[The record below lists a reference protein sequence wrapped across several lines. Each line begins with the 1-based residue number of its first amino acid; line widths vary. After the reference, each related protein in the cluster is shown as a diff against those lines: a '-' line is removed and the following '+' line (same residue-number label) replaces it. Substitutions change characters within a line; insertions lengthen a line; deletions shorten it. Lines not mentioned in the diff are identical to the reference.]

1 MDSDSSSDMDMDDE
15 SGQTKLCPAVLGLQ
29 PVNNR
34 NNPKTIESSNSGK
47 DKLNRRGMPARIRKK
62 NKLFFD
68 EEVFNTSKNPSV
80 KQERMMYV
88 NSPKKY
94 TPKKNIE
101 PKLEPKTPKTPK
113 QEKIANQ
120 KLQTPKIAVKTTT
133 PTIKLKTPNLK
144 TPVKSS
150 ASKKSSENGVLKQ
163 KVMKV
168 ETPKNVVSV
177 SKPKSDTVD
186 RKRCQK
192 VGLKLR
198 KIFHLPK
205 AKNWIYYEWFYSN
218 IDKPLLCES
227 DFMMCVQ
234 DFFPSFKIKTMT
246 RTEWCMLRRMM
257 GKPRRCSQNF
267 FDEEIRELD
276 RRRRKIRLLQQ
287 RKARDELLFKDI
299 PDEIPL
305 QLTVGTKVTAMLRNN
320 TEDGLFNGTIEALD
334 VSNNTY
340 RIHFDKPG
348 LGTHSVPD
356 YEVCSNQPAETISKN
371 LLLQMCRPRVPY
383 HNRSISP
390 ETKVD
395 TIKSDQNAVEKYS
408 MKLLESTVKF
418 RKILTAKKQYVQT
431 LRNMNSEAERMI
443 LYNED
448 ITPEFQGRYAKIV
461 LDLDNLNLHLTSVM
475 CVLSEEIKLLAP
487 EEAETWPLITD
498 YLQNQSFDEAE
509 QMIELNKEVTDSRFM
524 VEDQPMLALIKDLL
538 ALMLQVKTLTENE
551 PTAYELDAL
560 KRTMVEIK
568 LKLSQSNQK
577 SFENCV
583 EIHMQQ
589 IQSSLDTYH
598 TLSSSSRK

>member
-1 MDSDSSSDMDMDDE
+1 MDSDSSDMDMDDE
-15 SGQTKLCPAVLGLQ
+15 CGQTKLCPAVLGLQ
-29 PVNNR
+29 PVNKR
-34 NNPKTIESSNSGK
+34 NSPKAADSLNSGK

-62 NKLFFD
+62 NRLFFD

-94 TPKKNIE
+94 TPKKTVDSKFELKN
-101 PKLEPKTPKTPK
+101 PKTPK
-113 QEKIANQ
+113 QEKSINQ
-120 KLQTPKIAVKTTT
+120 KLSIPKSAVKPIT
-133 PTIKLKTPNLK
+133 PTIKLKTPIK
-144 TPVKSS
+144 STP
-150 ASKKSSENGVLKQ
+150 KKSTENGVAKQ
-163 KVMKV
+163 KPLKV
-168 ETPKNVVSV
+168 ETPKTIVPIT
-177 SKPKSDTVD
+177 KPKSDSLE
-186 RKRCQK
+186 RKRCQN
-192 VGLKLR
+192 VGLRLR

-218 IDKPLLCES
+218 IDKPLLYES

-246 RTEWCMLRRMM
+246 RSEWCMLRRMM

-276 RRRRKIRLLQQ
+276 RRRKKIRLLQQ
-287 RKARDELLFKDI
+287 RKARDEVYFKDI

-305 QLTVGTKVTAMLRNN
+305 QLTVGTKVTAMLRIS
-320 TEDGLFNGTIEALD
+320 TDDGLFNGTIEALD

-356 YEVCSNQPAETISKN
+356 FEVCSNQPPETISKN
-371 LLLQMCRPRVPY
+371 LLLQMCRPRIPY

-390 ETKVD
+390 ETKLD
-395 TIKSDQNAVEKYS
+395 ILKTEHNTAPQYS
-408 MKLLESTVKF
+408 VKLLESTVKF
-418 RKILTAKKQYVQT
+418 RKILTAKKQYVQA

-448 ITPEFQGRYAKIV
+448 ITPEFQSRYAKIV
-461 LDLDNLNLHLTSVM
+461 LDLDNLNLNLTSVM
-475 CVLSEEIKLLAP
+475 CVLSEEIKVLAP

-509 QMIELNKEVTDSRFM
+509 QMIEHNIGVTDFGFKAD
-524 VEDQPMLALIKDLL
+524 DQPMLALIKDLL
-538 ALMLQVKTLTENE
+538 ALMLQVKTLTDNE

-598 TLSSSSRK
+598 TLSSSNRK

>member
-1 MDSDSSSDMDMDDE
+1 MDSDSSDMDMDDE
-15 SGQTKLCPAVLGLQ
+15 YGQTRLCPAVLGLQ
-29 PVNNR
+29 PVNKKNC
-34 NNPKTIESSNSGK
+34 PKMTESSGK

-94 TPKKNIE
+94 TPKKVVE
-101 PKLEPKTPKTPK
+101 SKLESKTPK
-113 QEKIANQ
+113 QEKITNQ
-120 KLQTPKIAVKTTT
+120 KLQTPKSTAKTTT
-133 PTIKLKTPNLK
+133 PTIKLKTTNLK
-144 TPVKSS
+144 TPVKS
-150 ASKKSSENGVLKQ
+150 ASKKSTENGIIKQ
-163 KVMKV
+163 KPIKL
-168 ETPKNVVSV
+168 ETPKNIVPT
-177 SKPKSDTVD
+177 KPKSDSLD

-192 VGLKLR
+192 VGLRLR

-276 RRRRKIRLLQQ
+276 RRRKKIRLLQQ
-287 RKARDELLFKDI
+287 KKARDELLFKDI

-348 LGTHSVPD
+348 LGTHSVLD
-356 YEVCSNQPAETISKN
+356 YEVCSNQPPETISKN

-395 TIKSDQNAVEKYS
+395 TIKIDQNIVPQYS

-448 ITPEFQGRYAKIV
+448 ITPEFQSRYAKIV

-475 CVLSEEIKLLAP
+475 CVLSEEIKVLAP

-509 QMIELNKEVTDSRFM
+509 QMIEHNKEVTDSRFM
-524 VEDQPMLALIKDLL
+524 SEDQPMLALIKDLL

-577 SFENCV
+577 SFENYV

>member
-1 MDSDSSSDMDMDDE
+1 MDSDSSDMEMEDE
-15 SGQTKLCPAVLGLQ
+15 CRLTKLCPAVLGLQ
-29 PVNNR
+29 PVNKR
-34 NNPKTIESSNSGK
+34 NTPKVIESSNAGK

-80 KQERMMYV
+80 KQERMMYI
-88 NSPKKY
+88 NSPKKQ
-94 TPKKNIE
+94 TPKKIVE
-101 PKLEPKTPKTPK
+101 SKLEPKTPKTPK
-113 QEKIANQ
+113 QEKIVNQ
-120 KLQTPKIAVKTTT
+120 KLQTPKVAVKTT
-133 PTIKLKTPNLK
+133 PTIKLKTPNVK
-144 TPVKSS
+144 TPIKS
-150 ASKKSSENGVLKQ
+150 ASKKSTENGVAKPKTIKL
-163 KVMKV
+163 
-168 ETPKNVVSV
+168 ETPKNIVST
-177 SKPKSDTVD
+177 SKPKSDSLE
-186 RKRCQK
+186 RKRCQN
-192 VGLKLR
+192 VGLRLR
-198 KIFHLPK
+198 KIFQLPK

-218 IDKPLLCES
+218 IDKPLLYES

-348 LGTHSVPD
+348 LGTHSVLD
-356 YEVCSNQPAETISKN
+356 YEVCSNQPPETISKN
-371 LLLQMCRPRVPY
+371 VLLQMCRPRVPY

-395 TIKSDQNAVEKYS
+395 LLKTDQNTIAQYS

-431 LRNMNSEAERMI
+431 LRNMNSEAERMV

-448 ITPEFQGRYAKIV
+448 ITPEFQSRYAKIV

-475 CVLSEEIKLLAP
+475 CVLSEEIKVLAP

-509 QMIELNKEVTDSRFM
+509 QMIEHNKEVTDSRFM
-524 VEDQPMLALIKDLL
+524 SDDQPMLALIKDLL

-589 IQSSLDTYH
+589 IQSSLDTFH
-598 TLSSSSRK
+598 TLSSSNRK

>member
-1 MDSDSSSDMDMDDE
+1 MDSDSSDMEMEDE
-15 SGQTKLCPAVLGLQ
+15 CRQTKLCPAVLGLQ
-29 PVNNR
+29 PVNKR
-34 NNPKTIESSNSGK
+34 NTPKVIESSNAGK

-88 NSPKKY
+88 NSPKKQ
-94 TPKKNIE
+94 TPKKIVE
-101 PKLEPKTPKTPK
+101 SKLEPKTPKTPK
-113 QEKIANQ
+113 QEKIINQ
-120 KLQTPKIAVKTTT
+120 KIQTPKVAVKTT
-133 PTIKLKTPNLK
+133 PTIKLKTPNVK
-144 TPVKSS
+144 TPIKS
-150 ASKKSSENGVLKQ
+150 ASKKSTENGVAKPKTIKL
-163 KVMKV
+163 
-168 ETPKNVVSV
+168 ETPKNIVST
-177 SKPKSDTVD
+177 SKPKSDSLE
-186 RKRCQK
+186 RKRCQN
-192 VGLKLR
+192 VGLRLR
-198 KIFHLPK
+198 KIFQLPK

-218 IDKPLLCES
+218 IDKPLLYES

-348 LGTHSVPD
+348 LGTHSVLD
-356 YEVCSNQPAETISKN
+356 YEVCSNQPPETISKN
-371 LLLQMCRPRVPY
+371 VLLQMCRPRVPY

-395 TIKSDQNAVEKYS
+395 LLKTDQNTIAQYS

-431 LRNMNSEAERMI
+431 LRNMNSEAERMV

-448 ITPEFQGRYAKIV
+448 ITPEFQSRYAKIV

-475 CVLSEEIKLLAP
+475 CVLSEEIKVLAP

-509 QMIELNKEVTDSRFM
+509 QMIEHNKEVTDSRFM
-524 VEDQPMLALIKDLL
+524 SDDQPMLALIKDLL

-589 IQSSLDTYH
+589 IQSSLDTFH
-598 TLSSSSRK
+598 TLSSSNRK

>member
-1 MDSDSSSDMDMDDE
+1 MDSDSSDMDMDDE

-29 PVNNR
+29 PVNKR
-34 NNPKTIESSNSGK
+34 NSPKAADSLNSGK
-47 DKLNRRGMPARIRKK
+47 DKLNRRGMPPRIRKK

-94 TPKKNIE
+94 TPKKIIDSKFE
-101 PKLEPKTPKTPK
+101 SKTPKTPK
-113 QEKIANQ
+113 QEKIINQ
-120 KLQTPKIAVKTTT
+120 KLSTPKSAVKPIT
-133 PTIKLKTPNLK
+133 PTIKLKTPNIK
-144 TPVKSS
+144 TPIKSTP
-150 ASKKSSENGVLKQ
+150 KKSTENGVTKQ
-163 KVMKV
+163 KPLKV
-168 ETPKNVVSV
+168 ETPKNIVPTT
-177 SKPKSDTVD
+177 KPKSDSLE
-186 RKRCQK
+186 RKRCQN
-192 VGLKLR
+192 VGLRLR

-246 RTEWCMLRRMM
+246 RSEWCMLRRMM

-267 FDEEIRELD
+267 FDEEIQELD
-276 RRRRKIRLLQQ
+276 RRRKKIRLLQQ
-287 RKARDELLFKDI
+287 RKARDEVYFKDI

-305 QLTVGTKVTAMLRNN
+305 QLTVGTKVTAMLRIS

-356 YEVCSNQPAETISKN
+356 FEVCSNQPPETISKN

-390 ETKVD
+390 ETKID
-395 TIKSDQNAVEKYS
+395 TLKAEHNPTAQYS
-408 MKLLESTVKF
+408 IKLLESTVKF

-448 ITPEFQGRYAKIV
+448 ITPEFQSRYAKIV
-461 LDLDNLNLHLTSVM
+461 LDLENLNLNLTSVM
-475 CVLSEEIKLLAP
+475 CVLSEEIKVLAP

-509 QMIELNKEVTDSRFM
+509 QMIEHNIGITDFGFKAD
-524 VEDQPMLALIKDLL
+524 DQPMLALIKDLL

-598 TLSSSSRK
+598 TLSSSNRK

>member
-1 MDSDSSSDMDMDDE
+1 MDSDSSDMEMEDE
-15 SGQTKLCPAVLGLQ
+15 CRQTKLCPAVLGLQ
-29 PVNNR
+29 PVNKR
-34 NNPKTIESSNSGK
+34 NTPKIIESSNSGK

-88 NSPKKY
+88 NSPKKQ
-94 TPKKNIE
+94 TPKKIVE

-113 QEKIANQ
+113 QEKIVNQ
-120 KLQTPKIAVKTTT
+120 KLQTPKVAVKTT
-133 PTIKLKTPNLK
+133 PTIKLKTPNVK
-144 TPVKSS
+144 TPNKS
-150 ASKKSSENGVLKQ
+150 ASKKSTENGVAKPKTIKL
-163 KVMKV
+163 
-168 ETPKNVVSV
+168 ETPKNIVST
-177 SKPKSDTVD
+177 SKPKSDSLE
-186 RKRCQK
+186 RKRCQN
-192 VGLKLR
+192 VGLRLR
-198 KIFHLPK
+198 KIFQLPK

-218 IDKPLLCES
+218 IDKPLLYES

-287 RKARDELLFKDI
+287 RKARDESLFKDI

-348 LGTHSVPD
+348 LGTHSVLD
-356 YEVCSNQPAETISKN
+356 YEVCSNQPPETVSKSV
-371 LLLQMCRPRVPY
+371 LLQMCRPRIPY

-395 TIKSDQNAVEKYS
+395 LLKTNQNTIAQYS

-431 LRNMNSEAERMI
+431 LRNMNSEAERMV

-448 ITPEFQGRYAKIV
+448 ITPEFQSRYAKIV

-475 CVLSEEIKLLAP
+475 CVLSEEIKVLAP

-509 QMIELNKEVTDSRFM
+509 QMIEHNKEVTDSRFM
-524 VEDQPMLALIKDLL
+524 SDDQPMLALIKDLL

-589 IQSSLDTYH
+589 IQSSLDTFH
-598 TLSSSSRK
+598 TLSSSNRK

>member
-1 MDSDSSSDMDMDDE
+1 MDSDSSDMEMEDE
-15 SGQTKLCPAVLGLQ
+15 CRLTKLCPAVLGLQ
-29 PVNNR
+29 PVNKR
-34 NNPKTIESSNSGK
+34 NTPKVIESSNAGK

-80 KQERMMYV
+80 KQERMMYI
-88 NSPKKY
+88 NSPKKQ
-94 TPKKNIE
+94 TPKKIVE
-101 PKLEPKTPKTPK
+101 SKLEPKTPKTPK
-113 QEKIANQ
+113 QEKIVNQ
-120 KLQTPKIAVKTTT
+120 KLQTPKVAVKTT
-133 PTIKLKTPNLK
+133 PTIKLKTPNVK
-144 TPVKSS
+144 TPIKS
-150 ASKKSSENGVLKQ
+150 ASKKSTENGITKPKTIKL
-163 KVMKV
+163 
-168 ETPKNVVSV
+168 ETPKNIVST
-177 SKPKSDTVD
+177 SKPKSDSLE
-186 RKRCQK
+186 RKRCQN
-192 VGLKLR
+192 VGLRLR
-198 KIFHLPK
+198 KIFQLPK

-218 IDKPLLCES
+218 IDKPLLYES

-348 LGTHSVPD
+348 LGTHSVLD
-356 YEVCSNQPAETISKN
+356 YEVCSNQPPETISKN
-371 LLLQMCRPRVPY
+371 VLLQMCRPRVPY

-395 TIKSDQNAVEKYS
+395 LLKTDQNTIAQYS

-431 LRNMNSEAERMI
+431 LRNMNSEAERMV

-448 ITPEFQGRYAKIV
+448 ITPEFQSRYAKIV

-475 CVLSEEIKLLAP
+475 CVLSEEIKILAP

-509 QMIELNKEVTDSRFM
+509 QMIEHNKEVTDSRFM
-524 VEDQPMLALIKDLL
+524 SDDQPMLALIKDLL

-589 IQSSLDTYH
+589 IQSSLDTFH
-598 TLSSSSRK
+598 TLSSSNRK

>member
-1 MDSDSSSDMDMDDE
+1 MDSDTSDMDVDDD
-15 SGQTKLCPAVLGLQ
+15 SSLPILCPAALGLH
-29 PVNNR
+29 PVNKR
-34 NNPKTIESSNSGK
+34 PSPKITDSSNSDK

-88 NSPKKY
+88 NSPKKI
-94 TPKKNIE
+94 TPKKSVESKFE
-101 PKLEPKTPKTPK
+101 PKITKTPK

-120 KLQTPKIAVKTTT
+120 KLQTPKVAVKTTT
-133 PTIKLKTPNLK
+133 TPIIKLKTPNLK
-144 TPVKSS
+144 TPVKS
-150 ASKKSSENGVLKQ
+150 ASKKSTENGISKQ
-163 KVMKV
+163 KTLKH
-168 ETPKNVVSV
+168 ETPKNIVST
-177 SKPKSDTVD
+177 SKPKSDTLD
-186 RKRCQK
+186 RKHCQK

-198 KIFHLPK
+198 KIFQLPK

-246 RTEWCMLRRMM
+246 RTEWCLLRRMM

-276 RRRRKIRLLQQ
+276 RRRKKIRLLQQ

-305 QLTVGTKVTAMLRNN
+305 QLTVGTKITAMLRSNA
-320 TEDGLFNGTIEALD
+320 EEGLFNGTIEALD

-356 YEVCSNQPAETISKN
+356 YEVCSNQPPETISKN

-395 TIKSDQNAVEKYS
+395 SIKTDQHTVTQYS

-448 ITPEFQGRYAKIV
+448 ITPEFQSRYAKIV

-475 CVLSEEIKLLAP
+475 CVLSEEIKILAP

-509 QMIELNKEVTDSRFM
+509 QMIEHNKGVTDSRFM
-524 VEDQPMLALIKDLL
+524 AEDQPMLALIKDLL

-598 TLSSSSRK
+598 TLSSSNRK

>member
-1 MDSDSSSDMDMDDE
+1 MDSDSSDMEMEDE
-15 SGQTKLCPAVLGLQ
+15 CRQTKLCPAVLGLQ
-29 PVNNR
+29 PVNKR
-34 NNPKTIESSNSGK
+34 NTPKIIESSIAGK

-88 NSPKKY
+88 NSPKKQ
-94 TPKKNIE
+94 TPKKIVE
-101 PKLEPKTPKTPK
+101 SKLEPKTPKTPK
-113 QEKIANQ
+113 QEKIVNQ
-120 KLQTPKIAVKTTT
+120 KLQTPKVAVKTT
-133 PTIKLKTPNLK
+133 PTIKLKTPNVK
-144 TPVKSS
+144 TPLKS
-150 ASKKSSENGVLKQ
+150 ASKKSTENGVAKLKTI
-163 KVMKV
+163 KL
-168 ETPKNVVSV
+168 ETPKNIVST
-177 SKPKSDTVD
+177 SKPKSDSLE
-186 RKRCQK
+186 RKRCQN
-192 VGLKLR
+192 VGLRLR
-198 KIFHLPK
+198 KIFQLPK

-218 IDKPLLCES
+218 IDKPLLYES

-348 LGTHSVPD
+348 LGTHSVLD
-356 YEVCSNQPAETISKN
+356 YEVCSNQPPETISKN
-371 LLLQMCRPRVPY
+371 VLLQMCRPRVPY

-395 TIKSDQNAVEKYS
+395 LLKTDQNTIAQYS

-431 LRNMNSEAERMI
+431 LRNMNSEAERMV

-448 ITPEFQGRYAKIV
+448 ITPEFQSRYAKIV

-475 CVLSEEIKLLAP
+475 CVLSEEIKVLAP

-509 QMIELNKEVTDSRFM
+509 QMIEHNKEVTDSRFM
-524 VEDQPMLALIKDLL
+524 SDDQPMLALIKDLL

-589 IQSSLDTYH
+589 IQSSLDTFH
-598 TLSSSSRK
+598 TLSSSNRK

>member
-1 MDSDSSSDMDMDDE
+1 MDSDSSDMDMDDE
-15 SGQTKLCPAVLGLQ
+15 CGQTKLCPAVLGLQ
-29 PVNNR
+29 PVNKR
-34 NNPKTIESSNSGK
+34 NSPKIIDSSNSEK
-47 DKLNRRGMPARIRKK
+47 DKLNRRGMPVRIRKK

-94 TPKKNIE
+94 TPKKSIDS
-101 PKLEPKTPKTPK
+101 KLEPKTPKTPK
-113 QEKIANQ
+113 QEKVINQ
-120 KLQTPKIAVKTTT
+120 KLQSPKTSVKTT
-133 PTIKLKTPNLK
+133 PTIKLKTP
-144 TPVKSS
+144 VKSV
-150 ASKKSSENGVLKQ
+150 SKKSSENGITKQ
-163 KVMKV
+163 KPSKL
-168 ETPKNVVSV
+168 ETPKTVVST
-177 SKPKSDTVD
+177 SKPKSDSLD

-276 RRRRKIRLLQQ
+276 RRRKKIRLLQQ

-340 RIHFDKPG
+340 RIHFDKSG

-356 YEVCSNQPAETISKN
+356 YEVCSNQPTETISKN
-371 LLLQMCRPRVPY
+371 VLLQMCRPRVPY

-390 ETKVD
+390 ETKLD
-395 TIKSDQNAVEKYS
+395 TIKTDQNTSTQYS

-418 RKILTAKKQYVQT
+418 RKILSAKKQYVQT

-448 ITPEFQGRYAKIV
+448 ITPEFQSRYAKIV
-461 LDLDNLNLHLTSVM
+461 LDLDNLNVHLTSVM
-475 CVLSEEIKLLAP
+475 CVLSEEIKVLAP

-509 QMIELNKEVTDSRFM
+509 QMIEHNKEITDSRFM

>member
-1 MDSDSSSDMDMDDE
+1 MDSDSSDMEVDDE
-15 SGQTKLCPAVLGLQ
+15 YRQTKLCPAVLGLQ
-29 PVNNR
+29 PVNKR
-34 NNPKTIESSNSGK
+34 NNPKIIESSNSGK

-88 NSPKKY
+88 NSPKKQ
-94 TPKKNIE
+94 TPKKVVE
-101 PKLEPKTPKTPK
+101 PKVEPKTPKTPK
-113 QEKIANQ
+113 QEKIVNQ
-120 KLQTPKIAVKTTT
+120 KSQTPKVAVKTT
-133 PTIKLKTPNLK
+133 PTIKLKTPNVK
-144 TPVKSS
+144 TPVKS
-150 ASKKSSENGVLKQ
+150 ASKKSTENGVTKPKPVKL
-163 KVMKV
+163 
-168 ETPKNVVSV
+168 ETPKNIVST
-177 SKPKSDTVD
+177 SKPKSDSLE
-186 RKRCQK
+186 RKRCQN
-192 VGLKLR
+192 VGLRLR
-198 KIFHLPK
+198 KIFQLPK

-218 IDKPLLCES
+218 IDKPLLYDS

-246 RTEWCMLRRMM
+246 RREWCMLRRMM

-287 RKARDELLFKDI
+287 RKARDEALFKDI
-299 PDEIPL
+299 PEEIPL
-305 QLTVGTKVTAMLRNN
+305 QLSVGTKVTAMLRSNN
-320 TEDGLFNGTIEALD
+320 EEGLFNGTIEALD

-348 LGTHSVPD
+348 LGTHSVLD
-356 YEVCSNQPAETISKN
+356 YEVCSNQPPETISKN
-371 LLLQMCRPRVPY
+371 VLLQMCRPRVPY

-395 TIKSDQNAVEKYS
+395 VHKTDQNTTAQYS

-418 RKILTAKKQYVQT
+418 RKILAAKKQYVQT
-431 LRNMNSEAERMI
+431 LRNMNSEAEKMV

-448 ITPEFQGRYAKIV
+448 ITPEFQSRYAKIV

-475 CVLSEEIKLLAP
+475 CVLSEEIKILAP

-509 QMIELNKEVTDSRFM
+509 QMIEHNKEVTDSRFIID
-524 VEDQPMLALIKDLL
+524 DQPMLALIKDLL
-538 ALMLQVKTLTENE
+538 ALMLQVKTLTESE

-589 IQSSLDTYH
+589 IQSSLDTFH
-598 TLSSSSRK
+598 TLSSSTRK

>member
-1 MDSDSSSDMDMDDE
+1 MYSDSSDMDIDDE
-15 SGQTKLCPAVLGLQ
+15 NAQTVVLCPAVLGLA
-29 PVNNR
+29 PVNKR
-34 NNPKTIESSNSGK
+34 TGPKITDLANSGK
-47 DKLNRRGMPARIRKK
+47 GKLNRRGMPIRIRKK

-94 TPKKNIE
+94 TPKKTIE
-101 PKLEPKTPKTPK
+101 SKIEQKTPKTPK
-113 QEKIANQ
+113 QEKVTNQ
-120 KLQTPKIAVKTTT
+120 KVQTPKAAVKTT

-144 TPVKSS
+144 TPVKSTP
-150 ASKKSSENGVLKQ
+150 KKAIENGVAKSKTIKL
-163 KVMKV
+163 
-168 ETPKNVVSV
+168 ETPKNIGAIC
-177 SKPKSDTVD
+177 KPKSDSFD
-186 RKRCQK
+186 RKHCQK

-246 RTEWCMLRRMM
+246 RIEWAMLRRMM

-276 RRRRKIRLLQQ
+276 QKRRKIRLLQQ

-320 TEDGLFNGTIEALD
+320 IDDGLFIGSIEALD

-348 LGTHSVPD
+348 LGTHSVLD
-356 YEVCSNQPAETISKN
+356 YEVCSNQPPETISKN
-371 LLLQMCRPRVPY
+371 VLLQMCRPRVPY

-390 ETKVD
+390 ETKLEA
-395 TIKSDQNAVEKYS
+395 IKIDQNTVAQYS

-443 LYNED
+443 SYNEK
-448 ITPEFQGRYAKIV
+448 ITSEFQSRYAKIV

-475 CVLSEEIKLLAP
+475 CVLSEEIKVLAP

-509 QMIELNKEVTDSRFM
+509 QMIEHNKGVTDSRFM
-524 VEDQPMLALIKDLL
+524 TEDQPMLALIKDLL

-598 TLSSSSRK
+598 TLSSSNRK

>member
-1 MDSDSSSDMDMDDE
+1 MDSDSSDMEMEDE
-15 SGQTKLCPAVLGLQ
+15 CRQTKLCPAVLGLQ
-29 PVNNR
+29 PVNKR
-34 NNPKTIESSNSGK
+34 NTPKIIESSNAGK

-88 NSPKKY
+88 NSPKKQ
-94 TPKKNIE
+94 TPKKIVE
-101 PKLEPKTPKTPK
+101 SKLEPKTPKTPK
-113 QEKIANQ
+113 QEKIVNQ
-120 KLQTPKIAVKTTT
+120 KLQTPKVSVKTT
-133 PTIKLKTPNLK
+133 PTIKLKTPNVK
-144 TPVKSS
+144 TPIKS
-150 ASKKSSENGVLKQ
+150 ASKKSTENGVAKPKTIKL
-163 KVMKV
+163 
-168 ETPKNVVSV
+168 ETPKNIVST
-177 SKPKSDTVD
+177 SKPKSDSLE
-186 RKRCQK
+186 RKRCQN
-192 VGLKLR
+192 VGLRLR
-198 KIFHLPK
+198 KIFQLPK

-218 IDKPLLCES
+218 IDKPLLYES

-340 RIHFDKPG
+340 RINFDKPG
-348 LGTHSVPD
+348 LGTHSVLD
-356 YEVCSNQPAETISKN
+356 YEVCSNQPPETISKN
-371 LLLQMCRPRVPY
+371 VLLQMCRPRIPY

-395 TIKSDQNAVEKYS
+395 LLKTDQNTIAQYS

-431 LRNMNSEAERMI
+431 LRNMNSEAERMV

-448 ITPEFQGRYAKIV
+448 ITPEFQSRYAKIV

-475 CVLSEEIKLLAP
+475 CVLSEEIKVLAP

-509 QMIELNKEVTDSRFM
+509 QMIEHNKEVTDSRFM
-524 VEDQPMLALIKDLL
+524 SDDQPMLALIKDLL

-589 IQSSLDTYH
+589 IQSSLDTFH
-598 TLSSSSRK
+598 TLSSSNRK

>member
-1 MDSDSSSDMDMDDE
+1 MDSDSSDMDIDE
-15 SGQTKLCPAVLGLQ
+15 ETGQTTKLCPAVLGLQ
-29 PVNNR
+29 PVNRR
-34 NNPKTIESSNSGK
+34 NSPKITDSSNLGK

-94 TPKKNIE
+94 TPKKIIE
-101 PKLEPKTPKTPK
+101 SKLEPKTPKTPK
-113 QEKIANQ
+113 QEKIINQ
-120 KLQTPKIAVKTTT
+120 KFQTPKISIKTT

-144 TPVKSS
+144 TPIKSS
-150 ASKKSSENGVLKQ
+150 LKKSSENGVVKQ
-163 KVMKV
+163 KPSKP
-168 ETPKNVVSV
+168 ETLKNLVS
-177 SKPKSDTVD
+177 STKPKSDSLD
-186 RKRCQK
+186 RKHCQK
-192 VGLKLR
+192 VGYKLR
-198 KIFHLPK
+198 KIFQLPK

-246 RTEWCMLRRMM
+246 RTEWCLLRRMM

-276 RRRRKIRLLQQ
+276 RRRKKIRLLQQ

-305 QLTVGTKVTAMLRNN
+305 QLTVGTKITAMLRNN
-320 TEDGLFNGTIEALD
+320 TDDGLFNGTIEALD

-356 YEVCSNQPAETISKN
+356 YEVCSNQPPETISKN
-371 LLLQMCRPRVPY
+371 LLLQMCRPRIPY
-383 HNRSISP
+383 HNRSMSP
-390 ETKVD
+390 ETKLE
-395 TIKSDQNAVEKYS
+395 TIKTDQNTVAHYS

-431 LRNMNSEAERMI
+431 LRNMNSEAERMV
-443 LYNED
+443 LYNEE
-448 ITPEFQGRYAKIV
+448 ITPEFQSRYAKLV

-475 CVLSEEIKLLAP
+475 CILSEEIKVLAP

-509 QMIELNKEVTDSRFM
+509 HMIEHNKEVTDSRFM
-524 VEDQPMLALIKDLL
+524 TEDQPMLALIKDLL
-538 ALMLQVKTLTENE
+538 ALMLQVKTLTETE

-598 TLSSSSRK
+598 TLSSSSKK

>member
-1 MDSDSSSDMDMDDE
+1 MDSDSSDMEVDGE
-15 SGQTKLCPAVLGLQ
+15 YRQTKLCPAVLGLQ
-29 PVNNR
+29 PVNKR
-34 NNPKTIESSNSGK
+34 NNPKIIESSNSGK

-88 NSPKKY
+88 NSPKKQ
-94 TPKKNIE
+94 TPKKVVE
-101 PKLEPKTPKTPK
+101 PKVEPKTPKTPK
-113 QEKIANQ
+113 QEKIVNQ
-120 KLQTPKIAVKTTT
+120 KLQTPKVAVKTT
-133 PTIKLKTPNLK
+133 PTIKLKTPNVK
-144 TPVKSS
+144 TPVKS
-150 ASKKSSENGVLKQ
+150 ASKKSAENGVIKPKPVKL
-163 KVMKV
+163 
-168 ETPKNVVSV
+168 ETPKNIVST
-177 SKPKSDTVD
+177 SKPKSDSLE
-186 RKRCQK
+186 RKRCQN
-192 VGLKLR
+192 VGLRLR
-198 KIFHLPK
+198 KIFQLPK

-218 IDKPLLCES
+218 IDKPLLYES

-246 RTEWCMLRRMM
+246 RREWCMLRRMM

-287 RKARDELLFKDI
+287 RKARDEALFKDI
-299 PDEIPL
+299 PEEIPL
-305 QLTVGTKVTAMLRNN
+305 QLSVGTKVTAMLRSNN
-320 TEDGLFNGTIEALD
+320 EDGLFNGTIEALD

-348 LGTHSVPD
+348 LGTHSVLD
-356 YEVCSNQPAETISKN
+356 YEVCSNQPPETISKN
-371 LLLQMCRPRVPY
+371 VLLQMCRPRVPY

-395 TIKSDQNAVEKYS
+395 VHKTDQNTTAQYS
-408 MKLLESTVKF
+408 IKLLESTVKF
-418 RKILTAKKQYVQT
+418 RKILASKKQYVQT
-431 LRNMNSEAERMI
+431 LRNMNSEAEKMV

-448 ITPEFQGRYAKIV
+448 ITPEFQSRYAKIV

-475 CVLSEEIKLLAP
+475 CLLSEEIKILAP

-509 QMIELNKEVTDSRFM
+509 QMIEHNKEVTDSRFIID
-524 VEDQPMLALIKDLL
+524 DQPMLALIKDLL
-538 ALMLQVKTLTENE
+538 ALMLQVKTLTESE

-589 IQSSLDTYH
+589 IQSSLDTFH
-598 TLSSSSRK
+598 TLSSSTRK

>member
-1 MDSDSSSDMDMDDE
+1 MDSDSSDMDIDDE
-15 SGQTKLCPAVLGLQ
+15 YGETKLCPAALGLQ
-29 PVNNR
+29 PVNR
-34 NNPKTIESSNSGK
+34 KDNPKPNDSSNSIK

-80 KQERMMYV
+80 KQERLMNL

-94 TPKKNIE
+94 TPKKISE
-101 PKLEPKTPKTPK
+101 SKVESKTPKTPK
-113 QEKIANQ
+113 QDKNPTQ
-120 KLQTPKIAVKTTT
+120 KTPTPKVAVKTT
-133 PTIKLKTPNLK
+133 PTIKLKTPNIK
-144 TPVKSS
+144 TPIKS
-150 ASKKSSENGVLKQ
+150 ATKKNLENGLSKQ
-163 KVMKV
+163 KIIKQ
-168 ETPKNVVSV
+168 ETPKNVVST
-177 SKPKSDTVD
+177 SKPKCDTVD

-218 IDKPLLCES
+218 IDKPLLYES

-246 RTEWCMLRRMM
+246 RREWCMLRRMM

-276 RRRRKIRLLQQ
+276 RRRKKIRLLQQ

-305 QLTVGTKVTAMLRNN
+305 QLTVGTKVTAMLRSNA
-320 TEDGLFNGTIEALD
+320 EDGLYNGTIEALD

-356 YEVCSNQPAETISKN
+356 YEVCSNQPPETISKN
-371 LLLQMCRPRVPY
+371 LLFQMCRPRMPY
-383 HNRSISP
+383 RSISP
-390 ETKVD
+390 ETNIES
-395 TIKSDQNAVEKYS
+395 IKTDKNIVPNYS

-431 LRNMNSEAERMI
+431 LRNLNSEAERMT
-443 LYNED
+443 LYNEE
-448 ITPEFQGRYAKIV
+448 ITQDFQSRYAKIV

-475 CVLSEEIKLLAP
+475 CVLSEEIKVLAP

-509 QMIELNKEVTDSRFM
+509 QMIEHNKEVTESHF
-524 VEDQPMLALIKDLL
+524 VSEDQPMLALIKDLL

-598 TLSSSSRK
+598 TLSSATKK

>member
-1 MDSDSSSDMDMDDE
+1 MDSDSSDMDMDDE
-15 SGQTKLCPAVLGLQ
+15 CGQTTKLCPAVLGLQ
-29 PVNNR
+29 PVNKR
-34 NNPKTIESSNSGK
+34 NSPKITDSSNLGK

-94 TPKKNIE
+94 TPKKIVE
-101 PKLEPKTPKTPK
+101 SKAEQKTPKTPK
-113 QEKIANQ
+113 QEKLTNQ
-120 KLQTPKIAVKTTT
+120 KPQTPKISVKTLT
-133 PTIKLKTPNLK
+133 PTIKLKTSNLK
-144 TPVKSS
+144 TPIKS
-150 ASKKSSENGVLKQ
+150 ASKKSTENGVAKQ
-163 KVMKV
+163 KPLKV
-168 ETPKNVVSV
+168 ETPKNVVLV
-177 SKPKSDTVD
+177 TKPKLDTLD
-186 RKRCQK
+186 RKNCHK

-198 KIFHLPK
+198 KLFQLPK
-205 AKNWIYYEWFYSN
+205 AKRWISCEWFYSN
-218 IDKPLLCES
+218 LDKPLLWES
-227 DFMMCVQ
+227 DFRSCVQ
-234 DFFPSFKIKTMT
+234 DFFPSFKIKKMT
-246 RTEWCMLRRMM
+246 RTEWCLLRRMM

-267 FDEEIRELD
+267 FDEEIRELE
-276 RRRRKIRLLQQ
+276 RRRKKIRLLQQ
-287 RKARDELLFKDI
+287 RKARDEALFKDI

-305 QLTVGTKVTAMLRNN
+305 QLTVGTKITAMLRDNIEKGMF
-320 TEDGLFNGTIEALD
+320 TGTIEALD

-348 LGTHSVPD
+348 IGTHSVPD
-356 YEVCSNQPAETISKN
+356 YEVCSNQPSETISKN
-371 LLLQMCRPRVPY
+371 LLLQMCRPRIPY

-390 ETKVD
+390 EARVD
-395 TIKSDQNAVEKYS
+395 NVKTDQNAVAQYS
-408 MKLLESTVKF
+408 MKLLESTVQF
-418 RKILTAKKQYVQT
+418 RKILTAKKQYVQM
-431 LRNMNSEAERMI
+431 LRNMNSEAERMV

-448 ITPEFQGRYAKIV
+448 ITSEFQSRYAKIV

-475 CVLSEEIKLLAP
+475 CLLSEEIKVLAP

-509 QMIELNKEVTDSRFM
+509 QMIERNKELTDSRFM
-524 VEDQPMLALIKDLL
+524 AEDQPMLALIKDLS
-538 ALMLQVKTLTENE
+538 ALMLQVKTLAENE
-551 PTAYELDAL
+551 PSAYELDAL

>member
-1 MDSDSSSDMDMDDE
+1 MDSDSSDMEMEDE
-15 SGQTKLCPAVLGLQ
+15 CRQTKLCPAVLGLQ
-29 PVNNR
+29 PVNKR
-34 NNPKTIESSNSGK
+34 NTPKIIESSNSGK

-88 NSPKKY
+88 NSPKKQ
-94 TPKKNIE
+94 TPKKIVE

-113 QEKIANQ
+113 QEKIVNQ
-120 KLQTPKIAVKTTT
+120 KLQTPKVAVKTT
-133 PTIKLKTPNLK
+133 PTIKLKTPNVK
-144 TPVKSS
+144 TPIKS
-150 ASKKSSENGVLKQ
+150 ASKKSTENGIAKPKIIKL
-163 KVMKV
+163 
-168 ETPKNVVSV
+168 ETPKNIVST
-177 SKPKSDTVD
+177 SKPKSDSLE
-186 RKRCQK
+186 RKRCQN
-192 VGLKLR
+192 VGLRLR
-198 KIFHLPK
+198 KIFQLPK

-218 IDKPLLCES
+218 IDKPLLYES

-246 RTEWCMLRRMM
+246 RTEWSMLRRMI

-305 QLTVGTKVTAMLRNN
+305 QLTVGTKVTAMLRSN
-320 TEDGLFNGTIEALD
+320 TGEDGLFNGTIEALD

-348 LGTHSVPD
+348 LGTHSVLD
-356 YEVCSNQPAETISKN
+356 YEVCSNQPPETISKN
-371 LLLQMCRPRVPY
+371 VLLQMCRPRVPY

-395 TIKSDQNAVEKYS
+395 LLKTDQNTIAQYS

-431 LRNMNSEAERMI
+431 LRNMNSEAERMV
-443 LYNED
+443 LYNEN
-448 ITPEFQGRYAKIV
+448 ITPEFQSRYAKIV

-475 CVLSEEIKLLAP
+475 CVLSEEIKVLAP

-509 QMIELNKEVTDSRFM
+509 QMIEHNKEVTDSLFM
-524 VEDQPMLALIKDLL
+524 SDDQPMLALIKDLL

-589 IQSSLDTYH
+589 IQSSLDTFH
-598 TLSSSSRK
+598 TLSSSNRK

>member
-1 MDSDSSSDMDMDDE
+1 MDSDSSDMDDE
-15 SGQTKLCPAVLGLQ
+15 YGQLKLCPAALGLQ
-29 PVNNR
+29 PVNKKNI
-34 NNPKTIESSNSGK
+34 PKPIDSSSAGK
-47 DKLNRRGMPARIRKK
+47 DKLNRRGMPVRIRKK

-80 KQERMMYV
+80 KQERMMYL
-88 NSPKKY
+88 NSPKKQ
-94 TPKKNIE
+94 TPKKSE
-101 PKLEPKTPKTPK
+101 VKVEPKTPKTPK
-113 QEKIANQ
+113 QDKIQNQ
-120 KLQTPKIAVKTTT
+120 KLQTPKMSVKTT
-133 PTIKLKTPNLK
+133 PTIKLKTPNVK
-144 TPVKSS
+144 TPVKSIT
-150 ASKKSSENGVLKQ
+150 KKSTENGISKPKIQ
-163 KVMKV
+163 KL
-168 ETPKNVVSV
+168 ETPKNVVSI

-218 IDKPLLCES
+218 IDKPLLYES

-246 RTEWCMLRRMM
+246 RREWCLLRRMM

-276 RRRRKIRLLQQ
+276 RRRKKIRLLQQ
-287 RKARDELLFKDI
+287 RKARDEGLFKDI

-305 QLTVGTKVTAMLRNN
+305 QLTVGTKVTAMLRSKA
-320 TEDGLFNGTIEALD
+320 EEGLFNGTIEALD

-371 LLLQMCRPRVPY
+371 LLLQMCRPRIPY

-390 ETKVD
+390 ESKLETVN
-395 TIKSDQNAVEKYS
+395 IEQNTEVQYS

-431 LRNMNSEAERMI
+431 LRNMNSEAERMT
-443 LYNED
+443 LYNEE
-448 ITPEFQGRYAKIV
+448 ITPDFQSRYAKIV
-461 LDLDNLNLHLTSVM
+461 LELDNLNLNLTSVM
-475 CVLSEEIKLLAP
+475 CVLSEEIKVLAP

-509 QMIELNKEVTDSRFM
+509 QMIEQNKEVTEARF
-524 VEDQPMLALIKDLL
+524 VADDQPMLALIKDLL

>member
-1 MDSDSSSDMDMDDE
+1 MDSDSSDMDVDDE
-15 SGQTKLCPAVLGLQ
+15 CRLTKLCPAVLGLQ
-29 PVNNR
+29 PVNKR
-34 NNPKTIESSNSGK
+34 NSPKVIDSSNSGK

-80 KQERMMYV
+80 KQERMLNV
-88 NSPKKY
+88 NSPKKN

-101 PKLEPKTPKTPK
+101 PKFEPKTPKTPK
-113 QEKIANQ
+113 QEKGNQ
-120 KLQTPKIAVKTTT
+120 KSVTPKITAKTT
-133 PTIKLKTPNLK
+133 PTIKLKTPNIK
-144 TPVKSS
+144 TPVKI
-150 ASKKSSENGVLKQ
+150 ASKKSIENGVTKQ
-163 KVMKV
+163 KNLKT
-168 ETPKNVVSV
+168 ETPKNTTST
-177 SKPKSDTVD
+177 SKPKPDILD
-186 RKRCQK
+186 RKHCQK

-198 KIFHLPK
+198 KIFQLPK

-246 RTEWCMLRRMM
+246 RTEWCLLRRMM

-276 RRRRKIRLLQQ
+276 RRRKKIRLLQQ
-287 RKARDELLFKDI
+287 RKARDEQLFKDI

-305 QLTVGTKVTAMLRNN
+305 QLTVGTKVTAMLRSN

-356 YEVCSNQPAETISKN
+356 YEVCSNQPPETISKN
-371 LLLQMCRPRVPY
+371 LLLQMCRPRAPY
-383 HNRSISP
+383 HNRSMSP
-390 ETKVD
+390 ETNLE
-395 TIKSDQNAVEKYS
+395 TIKTDQNTTAQYS

-418 RKILTAKKQYVQT
+418 RKILTAKKQYVQS

-443 LYNED
+443 LYNEV
-448 ITPEFQGRYAKIV
+448 ITPEFQSRYAKIV
-461 LDLDNLNLHLTSVM
+461 LDLDNLNLHLSSVM
-475 CVLSEEIKLLAP
+475 CLLSEEIKVLAP

-509 QMIELNKEVTDSRFM
+509 HMIDHNKGVTDSRFM

-538 ALMLQVKTLTENE
+538 ALMLQVKTLSENE
-551 PTAYELDAL
+551 PTAYELDSL

>member
-1 MDSDSSSDMDMDDE
+1 MDSDNSDMDVDDE
-15 SGQTKLCPAVLGLQ
+15 GQPMLCPAALGLR
-29 PVNNR
+29 PVNKR
-34 NNPKTIESSNSGK
+34 SPKTIEASNSEK

-88 NSPKKY
+88 NSPKKF
-94 TPKKNIE
+94 TPKKNVDS
-101 PKLEPKTPKTPK
+101 KFEPKTPKTPK
-113 QEKIANQ
+113 QEKVVNQ
-120 KLQTPKIAVKTTT
+120 KLQTPKIAIKTT
-133 PTIKLKTPNLK
+133 PTIKLKTPSLK
-144 TPVKSS
+144 TPIKS
-150 ASKKSSENGVLKQ
+150 ASKKSVENGVSKQ
-163 KVMKV
+163 KSLKP
-168 ETPKNVVSV
+168 EIPKTLVST
-177 SKPKSDTVD
+177 SKPKSDTLD
-186 RKRCQK
+186 RKHCQK

-198 KIFHLPK
+198 KIFQLPK
-205 AKNWIYYEWFYSN
+205 AKNWISYEWFYSN

-246 RTEWCMLRRMM
+246 RTEWCLLRRMM

-276 RRRRKIRLLQQ
+276 RRRKKIRLLQQ
-287 RKARDELLFKDI
+287 RKGRDELLFKDI

-305 QLTVGTKVTAMLRNN
+305 QLTVGTKITAMLRSN

-356 YEVCSNQPAETISKN
+356 YEVCSNHPPETISKN

-390 ETKVD
+390 EIKVD
-395 TIKSDQNAVEKYS
+395 SIIKTDQNAVAQYS

-418 RKILTAKKQYVQT
+418 RKILSAKKQYVQT

-443 LYNED
+443 LYNEE
-448 ITPEFQGRYAKIV
+448 ITPEFQSRYAKIV

-475 CVLSEEIKLLAP
+475 CVLSEEIKVLAP

-509 QMIELNKEVTDSRFM
+509 QMIELNKEVTDSHFM
-524 VEDQPMLALIKDLL
+524 AEDQPMLALIKDLL

-598 TLSSSSRK
+598 TLSSSNRK

>member
-1 MDSDSSSDMDMDDE
+1 MDSDSSDMDVDDE
-15 SGQTKLCPAVLGLQ
+15 SRQTKLCPAVLGLQ
-29 PVNNR
+29 PVNKR
-34 NNPKTIESSNSGK
+34 NSPVKTEPTTTEK

-80 KQERMMYV
+80 KQERMMYN
-88 NSPKKY
+88 NSPKKS
-94 TPKKNIE
+94 TPKKIIE

-113 QEKIANQ
+113 QEKIVNQ
-120 KLQTPKIAVKTTT
+120 KVQTPKVAVKVAT

-144 TPVKSS
+144 TPVKN
-150 ASKKSSENGVLKQ
+150 ANKKLIENGVSKQ
-163 KVMKV
+163 KVLKP
-168 ETPKNVVSV
+168 ETPKNVIST
-177 SKPKSDTVD
+177 SKPKSDTLD
-186 RKRCQK
+186 RKNCQK

-198 KIFHLPK
+198 KIFQLPK

-246 RTEWCMLRRMM
+246 RTEWCLLRRMM

-276 RRRRKIRLLQQ
+276 RRRKKIRLLQQ

-305 QLTVGTKVTAMLRNN
+305 QLTVGTKITAMLRSS

-356 YEVCSNQPAETISKN
+356 YEVCSNQPPETISKN

-395 TIKSDQNAVEKYS
+395 PVKNDQNPVAQYS

-431 LRNMNSEAERMI
+431 LRNMNSEAERKI

-448 ITPEFQGRYAKIV
+448 ITPEFQSRYAKIV
-461 LDLDNLNLHLTSVM
+461 LDLDNLNLHLSSIM
-475 CVLSEEIKLLAP
+475 CALSEEIKVLAP

-509 QMIELNKEVTDSRFM
+509 QMIEQNKEVTDSRFM
-524 VEDQPMLALIKDLL
+524 SEDQPMLALIKDLL

-598 TLSSSSRK
+598 TLSSSNRK